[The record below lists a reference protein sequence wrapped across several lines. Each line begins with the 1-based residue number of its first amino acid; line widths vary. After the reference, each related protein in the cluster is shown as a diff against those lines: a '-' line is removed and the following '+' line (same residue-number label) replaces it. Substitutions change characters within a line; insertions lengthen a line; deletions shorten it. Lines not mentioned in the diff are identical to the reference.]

1 MEVTAK
7 TGPDFRSRHPTPES
21 TVLREAPSDLVG
33 TGDPD
38 AGRAAPS
45 TGRTLAVLVLG
56 DAIAGLGVL
65 VALQVLVRWAGSG
78 AVSVF
83 TPTVGIGL
91 VGGLAL
97 FAVTG
102 SYRPRFVH
110 PATIARRTAG
120 SLFTITG
127 AATGTSLLLSGA
139 SQTTALVLVGGL
151 LAIGVVPL
159 VRLMI
164 RVLGARCSWWGFPA
178 VVVSLGPGGEEVVD
192 TLTRWPEMGLRPVSV
207 VGLNGNDRGDGA
219 ATGTHAPH
227 RAIRLARQW
236 RSPCAVLWMPDGSH
250 DRRAKVLTH
259 YARFF
264 DSVIHVTPSDAPAF
278 WTTGDRGSNLR
289 GYAVD
294 NAATSQLAER
304 RKRLLDL
311 VLASSILLLLAPMFA
326 AIALL
331 ISLDSDGPVFYRQ
344 ERLGEGGETFTLL
357 KFRTMFEDADERLEE
372 VLNADPEL
380 RREYE
385 TYHKLQDD
393 PRVTPVGNVLREWSL
408 DELPQLINVVR
419 GEMSLVGPRAYMPG
433 ELPRMKGLDRVI
445 LRTPPGVTGLWQVS
459 GRNNLSFSDRV
470 DLDVHYVQNWSFALD
485 LYLLARTIP
494 TVVTGEGAA

>member
-7 TGPDFRSRHPTPES
+7 TGPDVRSRRRTAES
-21 TVLREAPSDLVG
+21 PVLRENPSDLLR
-33 TGDPD
+33 TDTE
-38 AGRAAPS
+38 RAAPS
-45 TGRTLAVLVLG
+45 TWRTLATLVLG
-56 DAIAGLGVL
+56 DAVAGLGVL
-65 VALQVLVRWAGSG
+65 VVLEGLVRWTGP
-78 AVSVF
+78 VSLTVL
-83 TPTVGIGL
+83 TPGVGIGL
-91 VGGLAL
+91 LSGLAL
-97 FAVTG
+97 FAAIG
-102 SYRPRFVH
+102 CYRPRFVH
-110 PATIARRTAG
+110 PATVVRQTAT
-120 SLFTITG
+120 SLFAMTG
-127 AATGTSLLLSGA
+127 AATGASFLLSGP
-139 SQTTALVLVGGL
+139 SRTTALLLVGGL
-151 LAIGVVPL
+151 LAIGMVPL
-159 VRLMI
+159 VRLMV

-178 VVVSLGPGGEEVVD
+178 VVVSCGAGGEEVVD
-192 TLTRWPEMGLRPVSV
+192 TLTRWPEMGLRPVAA
-207 VGLNGNDRGDGA
+207 VGPGGDDRGDGA
-219 ATGTHAPH
+219 ATGARAPH
-227 RAIRLARQW
+227 RAVRLARQW
-236 RSPCAVLWMPDGSH
+236 RAPCAVLWMPDGSH
-250 DRRAKVLTH
+250 ERRAKVLTH

-264 DSVIHVTPSDAPAF
+264 DSVIHMTPSDAPAF

-289 GYAVD
+289 GYGVD
-294 NAATSQLAER
+294 NAATSRLAEH
-304 RKRLLDL
+304 RKRLADL
-311 VLASSILLLLAPMFA
+311 LLASSILLLLAPVFA

-331 ISLDSDGPVFYRQ
+331 VYFDSDGPVFYRQ

-419 GEMSLVGPRAYMPG
+419 GDMSLVGPRAYMPA